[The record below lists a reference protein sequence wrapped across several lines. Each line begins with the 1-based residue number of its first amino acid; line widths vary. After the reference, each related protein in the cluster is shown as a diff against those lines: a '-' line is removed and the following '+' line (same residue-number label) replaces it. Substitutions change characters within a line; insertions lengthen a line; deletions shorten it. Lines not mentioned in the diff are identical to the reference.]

1 MSSFMGR
8 IPASAGPAFPG
19 SGCHPTKTPDR
30 RGFDQ
35 VQHQDERAA
44 RDANDEHH
52 GDEQA
57 RQDQQLGGRID
68 IPPGMLMP
76 PTVLVT
82 ELDNGTLILQGRPDG
97 PRVWLEPDKAAPLKR
112 ELAAAFDRFALAAA
126 GNDQGEVR

>member
-1 MSSFMGR
+1 MGR
-8 IPASAGPAFPG
+8 IPRFRR
-19 SGCHPTKTPDR
+19 SGVPRFWVPSNEDARQT
-30 RGFDQ
+30 GLEQ

-44 RDANDEHH
+44 HDTNDEHH

-68 IPPGMLMP
+68 GRIDIPPRMLMP

-97 PRVWLEPDKAAPLKR
+97 PRVWLNPDEAAPLR
-112 ELAAAFDRFALAAA
+112 RALARAF
-126 GNDQGEVR
+126 GSPDLVSSSGQGEAP